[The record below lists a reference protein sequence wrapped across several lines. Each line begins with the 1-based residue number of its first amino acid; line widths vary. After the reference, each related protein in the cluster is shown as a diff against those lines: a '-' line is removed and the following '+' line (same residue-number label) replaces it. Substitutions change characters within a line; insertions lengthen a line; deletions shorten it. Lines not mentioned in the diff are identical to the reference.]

1 MGRCT
6 IRRCGAPLRPHEL
19 RRRVCDRCEHRIRGW
34 LRELGLQRILL
45 QALLVPGSNGP
56 AQGSIHG
63 GRAHSPM
70 PVDLRVLTLLGPG
83 SGSTLADP
91 YGDSRG
97 DQDAG
102 LPLDAV
108 LHAWATATAEHVG
121 LNATPWLR
129 PGRTWSTWLAAYLP
143 WALTA
148 PWIGDLHDELDDLV
162 TQARAITHTEP
173 RRHRKDAPCP
183 SCRAFTLDETEWQPY
198 IECTACGTLLTPA
211 EYAHH
216 AQSVMPALYRT
227 ALLIAAQK
235 HKDDTPLSEP
245 HATLD
250 GAPGL

>member
-1 MGRCT
+1 MSSCT
-6 IRRCGAPLRPHEL
+6 IRRCGAPLRPHEQ

-45 QALLVPGSNGP
+45 QALLRPGSNGP
-56 AQGSIHG
+56 STGSIHG

-70 PVDLRVLTLLGPG
+70 PVRGDILNLLGPG

-143 WALTA
+143 WALTE
-148 PWIGDLHDELDDLV
+148 PWISDLHDELDDLV
-162 TQARAITHTEP
+162 SQARAITHTEP
-173 RRHRKDAPCP
+173 RQRPLDAPCP
-183 SCRAFTLDETEWQPY
+183 NCQAFGLIEEDWQDY
-198 IECTACGTLLTPA
+198 ITCTTCENLLTPD
-211 EYAHH
+211 EYTRH
-216 AQSVMPALYRT
+216 AQTVMPRLYRT
-227 ALLIAAQK
+227 AVLMAARHEEERQQEEAAAS
-235 HKDDTPLSEP
+235 TQLS
-245 HATLD
+245 
-250 GAPGL
+250 

>member
-1 MGRCT
+1 MSSCT
-6 IRRCGAPLRPHEL
+6 IVRCGHPLQPHEH
-19 RRRVCDRCEHRIRGW
+19 RRGVCDRCEHRIRGW

-45 QALLVPGSNGP
+45 RALLAPGSNGP
-56 AQGSIHG
+56 STGSIHG
-63 GRAHSPM
+63 GRAHSPL

-83 SGSTLADP
+83 ASSTLTDS
-91 YGDSRG
+91 YGDARR

-102 LPLDAV
+102 TSLDTV
-108 LHAWATATAEHVG
+108 LRGWAEATAERTG
-121 LNATPWLR
+121 LPATPWLR
-129 PGRTWSTWLAAYLP
+129 PGSTWSTWLTAYLP

-162 TQARAITHTEP
+162 HQARAITHTEP

-183 SCRAFTLDETEWQPY
+183 SCRSFTLDETEWQPY

-211 EYAHH
+211 EYAQH
-216 AQSVMPALYRT
+216 AQSVMPALYGT

-235 HKDDTPLSEP
+235 HKDATALSDP
-245 HATLD
+245 RATLD